1 MSERDEQ
8 MYRLSDNH
16 PSIPKEENRC
26 AFVSTNNSSLASAL
40 YIPPKKA
47 ISANCARC
55 APLARARKW
64 ETCSANSTGSQPRLP
79 QTLEPRVQ

>member
-40 YIPPKKA
+40 TLRSQVPYTVHTAKEGHFRKL
-47 ISANCARC
+47 CTLC
-55 APLARARKW
+55 APRSSKEMGDL
-64 ETCSANSTGSQPRLP
+64 
-79 QTLEPRVQ
+79 